1 LQFSIPA
8 ELVEHILLGPADDR
22 RVLQD
27 SPLLGDVWMA
37 YAEDPGDVQ
46 DVLVTP
52 HRSATAAEVAH
63 KISIAVKKDSKP
75 QIAYLQGLVAAK
87 LHFHDVLRVLV
98 PMTQWWCQR
107 HAKDRIPKVDSFHL
121 EKLLNSLPLDS
132 KNTARSSKP
141 QPQPNFTSWERYM
154 ALAGLIYWIGRQQRP
169 TDGRPKQLKTNKAFQ
184 AYRPH
189 IKTIIKQIIELND
202 SLRTKALAERNRKG
216 GRKNEGGSIFLV
228 SLNRRASAA
237 LEQSIPAV
245 KADAANALFKV
256 KCKNIVWAVLDSGID
271 GNHPAFMLNE
281 GTPDAVPRVQET
293 FDFSKIREI
302 VSRND
307 DDLSSKQ
314 KKELAASAGLAE
326 ADVSR
331 YLKQMA
337 KEAEDEL
344 PINWSVVEKLI
355 TLRNPK
361 PPPNPHGTHVAGI
374 IGADGKD
381 SGYASGMCPD
391 INFYDFRVLGK
402 TEAETEFA
410 VISALQYIRYV
421 NERHNYITIHGV
433 NLSLSIPHSVSNFA
447 CGRTPVCNECERLV
461 ESGVVV
467 VAAAGNRG
475 YQKFETRDGPPF
487 ESYAAF
493 SVTDPGN
500 ADGVITVGSTHS
512 IWPHAYGVSFFS
524 SRGPTGDGRLKPDI
538 VAPGERIQSTVLGH
552 EWGPDSGTSM
562 AAPHVSGAAAMLLA
576 RYEELIGQP
585 RRVKRI
591 LCESATD
598 LGRERTF
605 QGHGMLDV
613 LRAFQSI

>member
-1 LQFSIPA
+1 MADEKQAGNPGDPIEQFSIPA

-37 YAEDPGDVQ
+37 YADDPGKVQ

-52 HRSATAAEVAH
+52 HRSATAAAVARE
-63 KISIAVKKDSKP
+63 ISTKVKDNSKP

-87 LHFHDVLRVLV
+87 LHFDEVLRILV

-107 HAKDRIPKVDSFHL
+107 HAKDKNPKVSRLNL
-121 EKLLNSLPLDS
+121 EMLLSSRPKDRND
-132 KNTARSSKP
+132 AERSE
-141 QPQPNFTSWERYM
+141 PQPNFTSFERYM
-154 ALAGLIYWIGRQQRP
+154 ALAGLIDWIGQQERP
-169 TDGRPKQLKTNKAFQ
+169 KDGRPRQLTTDKAFE
-184 AYRPH
+184 AYQRH
-189 IKTIIKQIIELND
+189 IDTIVTRIIDLNN
-202 SLRTKALAERNRKG
+202 SLRATASAKQDRTD
-216 GRKNEGGSIFLV
+216 EGEKDTGTIFLV

-271 GNHPAFMLNE
+271 GNHPAFKW
-281 GTPDAVPRVQET
+281 TPKGQSQPVSRVLKT

-307 DDLSSKQ
+307 DDLDTKQ
-314 KKELAASAGLAE
+314 KEELVRTTGLKEPE
-326 ADVSR
+326 VTD
-331 YLKQMA
+331 YLKRMA
-337 KEAEDEL
+337 DDAANER

-355 TLRNPK
+355 TLRKPE

-381 SGYASGMCPD
+381 SGYADGMCPD
-391 INFYDFRVLGK
+391 IGFYDFRVLGR
-402 TEAETEFA
+402 TEVETEFA

-493 SVTDPGN
+493 SITDPGN

-538 VAPGERIQSTVLGH
+538 VAPGERIQSTVLDG
-552 EWGPDSGTSM
+552 EWGPTP
-562 AAPHVSGAAAMLLA
+562 APAWRRRMSA
-576 RYEELIGQP
+576 EP
-585 RRVKRI
+585 RQCCWR
-591 LCESATD
+591 AT
-598 LGRERTF
+598 R
-605 QGHGMLDV
+605 
-613 LRAFQSI
+613 S